1 MASVGRKSMS
11 FCNRSITSEAAA
23 SDRPARRRSCGM
35 WSSSSPR
42 RNSGASSTSRESV
55 TMRRT
60 VESRRKAAITM
71 FASTT
76 SRRGAASDSLP
87 RGASRGLEPT
97 PESFLDET
105 VERPHVLER
114 EHASMGQ
121 GIHPLQVA
129 DSFGQ
134 KPSDDLAPLDFG
146 TGLHLAMQF
155 RGDGQSDIGHGLD
168 YVRAHNQTLGEGASR
183 ASPAPGSGLRAA
195 KTLYR
200 TSRVRSLLNEDEG
213 LPYEER
219 PPRSLGYSAT
229 RLWLA
234 SALLLATNLIWLLA
248 VALNLLGPLGPL
260 TAGLLAWVALT
271 LDVPGAVLLGA
282 AYGRLRRETG
292 DRQSILRMAIFWGFV
307 GWASLSVYW
316 RLLLPPLTRGGGL
329 ERFL

>member
-42 RNSGASSTSRESV
+42 RNSGARSTSTESV

-97 PESFLDET
+97 PESFLDEA

-114 EHASMGQ
+114 KHAPMGQ

-146 TGLHLAMQF
+146 TGFHLAMQF
-155 RGDGQSDIGHGLD
+155 GGDGQRNIGHGLD
-168 YVRAHNQTLGEGASR
+168 YVRAHNQTFGVMDAGGLGGPS
-183 ASPAPGSGLRAA
+183 GSGRRAA

-200 TSRVRSLLNEDEG
+200 TSRVRTLLDEDEDF
-213 LPYEER
+213 PYEER

-229 RLWLA
+229 QLSWA

-260 TAGLLAWVALT
+260 TAGLLVWVALT
-271 LDVPGAVLLGA
+271 LDLPGAVLLGA

-292 DRQSILRMAIFWGFV
+292 DRRRRILRMAIFWGFV
-307 GWASLSVYW
+307 AWAS
-316 RLLLPPLTRGGGL
+316 P
-329 ERFL
+329 